1 MVSAVLTERRHSQ
14 GFIVSES
21 PGQYSRG
28 QVTIL
33 QQSSNFQSSSSPILP
48 AGLILGLTTTGLTAV
63 GAAQAT
69 PGANTGNGTMSA
81 VALSQGV
88 LQGVYLLQYNSAT
101 EFEVYTPAG
110 DLVGEGRN
118 GVAFALGGLGF
129 TMTAGGT
136 AFVAGDGFTI
146 TVAANAN
153 VGLYAPLSLTALDGT
168 AVPAALLLN
177 ETDAST
183 GNRKIAVLNRD
194 AEVNGSELIY
204 PAGATPTQIAAINV
218 LMAASNGMAMV
229 IR

>member
-21 PGQYSRG
+21 PGQFSRG

-33 QQSSNFQSSSSPILP
+33 QQSSNFQSSLSPILP
-48 AGLILGLTTTGLTAV
+48 AGLILGQTTTGLTAAY
-63 GAAQAT
+63 AAT
-69 PGANTGNGTMSA
+69 GGNTGNFTSSA
-81 VALSQGV
+81 IALSQGV
-88 LQGVYLLQYNSAT
+88 LQGVYTIEFIAPTVYN
-101 EFEVYTPAG
+101 VYTPAG
-110 DLVGEGRN
+110 DILAEGKT
-118 GVAFALGGLGF
+118 GVAFSAGGLGF
-129 TMTAGGT
+129 TITAGGT
-136 AFVAGDGFTI
+136 AAVAGDSATI
-146 TVAANAN
+146 TTAANAN

-194 AEVNGSELIY
+194 AEINGSELIY

-229 IR
+229 LR